1 VRSRKNGN
9 ELSGETEEVT
19 EMTAT
24 FTEAGVEG
32 LECESPINVNHPDEA
47 DDFPVFSEDEN
58 EKVL

>member
-1 VRSRKNGN
+1 
-9 ELSGETEEVT
+9 
-19 EMTAT
+19 MTAT